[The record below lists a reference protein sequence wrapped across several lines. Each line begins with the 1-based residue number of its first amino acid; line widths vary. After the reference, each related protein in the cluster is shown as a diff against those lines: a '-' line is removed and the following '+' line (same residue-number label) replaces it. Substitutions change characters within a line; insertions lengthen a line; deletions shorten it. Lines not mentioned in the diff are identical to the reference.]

1 MNRVYDLKLTVR
13 ETELADFVRLYQ
25 NQEKYLAYCR
35 ECDNYGAKWSCPPIG
50 LDTAEFMS
58 PYSCVTVAAV
68 QIVYHVDVVASTP
81 EDQVKDVTL
90 ETLMPVKAAFHDA
103 MLGVEREVPGSI
115 TLSSG
120 GCTICRHC
128 TRPGEK
134 PCRHPSRMRYSLDS
148 FGFDLSAIT
157 EDLLGIKLLWCRG
170 KLPAYYTLIHA
181 LLERKPVDGVVEQA
195 VRRQLFASD
204 ECRENSLRDCSR

>member
-1 MNRVYDLKLTVR
+1 MSRGYNLKLTVR
-13 ETELADFVRLYQ
+13 ETGLADFVQAYQ

-35 ECDNYGAKWSCPPIG
+35 ECDNYDAKWSCPPMGI
-50 LDTAEFMS
+50 DTVEFLS
-58 PYSCVTVAAV
+58 PYSYVTVAAV
-68 QIVYHVDVVASTP
+68 QMIYHEDVVVSTP
-81 EDQVKDVTL
+81 EDRVKDITL
-90 ETLMPVKAAFHDA
+90 GTIMPVKTAFHDA
-103 MLGVEREVPGSI
+103 MLDAEREVPGSI

-120 GCTICRHC
+120 GCTLCRHC
-128 TRPGEK
+128 TRPGGK
-134 PCRHPSRMRYSLDS
+134 PCRQPSRMRYSLDS

-181 LLERKPVDGVVEQA
+181 LLEREPTDGMVERV

-204 ECRENSLRDCSR
+204 ERKEDSSKDCSR